1 MVVKVSLAP
10 ALAVSGVKLASVA
23 AGIKRDGSDDLL
35 LVALNPGSTAAGVFT
50 QNAFC
55 AAPVTIARRALIS
68 SAGRTRALLINS
80 GNANAG
86 TGAPGITMAT
96 AHCQAVADA
105 LHIDI
110 EQVLPFSTGVI
121 GQMLPDDSM
130 RAGIKAAA
138 RILASTPVS
147 TSASTSPVRQSVD
160 DANVS
165 PEWADAARCIMTTDT
180 VPKLTSRTF
189 QIEDQEIVVTG
200 MVKGSGMIQPN
211 MATLLCYLFAD
222 AKVRSEDLQLA
233 LNHAVADSFN
243 AITIDSDTSTNDA
256 CMLCATGQTVKLSPA
271 HAGWEIFCECV
282 KNVALDL
289 AQAVVRDAEGASKFI
304 TVTVTGGKDKAEC
317 KEVAY
322 AVANS
327 PLVKTAMF
335 ASDAN
340 VGRLLM
346 AIGKANLADFDSGIV
361 SVALGDVAAFCS
373 GGIAADYTEEKG
385 AAVMA
390 ETDITVAIDL
400 ARGAASASVYTSDLS
415 HDYVSINADYR
426 S

>member
-1 MVVKVSLAP
+1 MAVKVSLAP

-180 VPKLTSRTF
+180 VPKLTSRTC

-256 CMLCATGQTVKLSPA
+256 CMLCATGQPVKLSPA

>member
-1 MVVKVSLAP
+1 MAVKVSLAP

-180 VPKLTSRTF
+180 VPKLTSRTC